1 MRSAALVLAG
11 VFLGGA
17 LDHVILA
24 IARSPRTPYGI
35 RSGPY
40 GNWMLALFDL
50 VIASVILRG
59 ALTTK

>member
-1 MRSAALVLAG
+1 MRAAAFVLAG

-17 LDHVILA
+17 LDHAILA

-35 RSGPY
+35 RSGPH

-50 VIASVILRG
+50 VIASALIRG
-59 ALTTK
+59 ALALR